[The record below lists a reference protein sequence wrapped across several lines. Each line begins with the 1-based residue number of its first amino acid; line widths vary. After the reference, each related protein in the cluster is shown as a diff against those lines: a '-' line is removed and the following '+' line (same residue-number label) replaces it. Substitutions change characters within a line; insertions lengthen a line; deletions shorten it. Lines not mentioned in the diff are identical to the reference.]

1 MCHQFMP
8 SVSNGSKNKY
18 DVIVIGGGH
27 NGLTNAA
34 YLARAGKK
42 VLVLERRHVLGGA
55 AVTEEIFPGFKFSV
69 CSYVVSLLR
78 PEIIRDLD
86 LPRHGLEILPLDGT
100 FTPMP
105 DGDYLWR
112 VNDHGKTH
120 REIARHSK
128 VDAEAYDEFGKAMQ
142 AMCRFVKPILS
153 MVPPDPATLNPREL
167 MKMLFL
173 GRRFQGLTS
182 DDKYNQ
188 VQLMTMS
195 AIDFLDQW
203 FETDVLKATM
213 SASGIIGT
221 FLGVRSPG
229 TAYVL
234 LHHYMGEIDGAFRSW
249 GFARGGTGAIS
260 NAIADAARE
269 AGVEIRTQAPIA
281 KILVKGNCAYGVVLQ
296 NGDEIL
302 GDVISSS
309 VDPRLTFIKFLEESQ
324 LPGEFL
330 DEVKRYKFRGSSGKV
345 NIALDGLPD
354 FKCLPGPGAH
364 LRGAISISPS
374 VEYMERAYDDAKYGN
389 FSRRPY
395 IDMVIPSL
403 TDPSVAPPGKHVMSC
418 FVQYAPYKLRPGL
431 NWDEQR
437 DAFGN
442 NVIDT
447 IADYAPNI
455 KNLIINKQV
464 LTPLDLE
471 RDFGLSEGNIFQ
483 GELSLEQLFFLRPV
497 PGYAAFRTPIK
508 NLYMCGSATHP
519 GGGIMGAPGRLAA
532 LEILKDVKS
541 TPSRTKPAS
550 AGTRESELANG

>member
-1 MCHQFMP
+1 MP
-8 SVSNGSKNKY
+8 SKY
-18 DVIVIGGGH
+18 DAIIIGGGH
-27 NGLTNAA
+27 NGLVTAA

-55 AVTEEIFPGFKFSV
+55 ACTEEIFPGFKFSV

-78 PEIIRDLD
+78 PEIIRELD

-105 DGDYLWR
+105 SGDYLWR
-112 VNDHGKTH
+112 VNDHGKSR
-120 REIARHSK
+120 REIARHSRL
-128 VDAEAYDEFGKAMQ
+128 DAEAYEEFGKAMLE
-142 AMCRFVKPILS
+142 MCKFVKPILA
-153 MVPPDPATLNPREL
+153 MTPPNPTKLSYEVFSKL
-167 MKMLFL
+167 GFL
-173 GRRFQGLTS
+173 GRRFQGLS
-182 DDKYNQ
+182 VEDKYRQ

-195 AIDFLDQW
+195 AVDFLDQW

-249 GFARGGTGAIS
+249 GFSRGGTGAIS
-260 NAIADAARE
+260 NAIADAAHE
-269 AGVEIRTQAPIA
+269 AGAEIRTQAGIGR
-281 KILVKGNCAYGVVLQ
+281 ILVKDGRAIGVALE
-296 NGDEIL
+296 NGDEFFA
-302 GDVISSS
+302 DVVSSS
-309 VDPRLTFIKFLEESQ
+309 VDPRLTFQRMIEPQHLPPDFLEE
-324 LPGEFL
+324 
-330 DEVKRYKFRGSSGKV
+330 VRRYKFRGSSGKV
-345 NIALDGLPD
+345 NLALDALPD

-389 FSRRPY
+389 YSRRPY
-395 IDMVIPSL
+395 IDIVIPSL

-418 FVQYAPYKLRPGL
+418 FVQYAPYKLAEG
-431 NWDEQR
+431 NWDEKR
-437 DAFGN
+437 EAFGD
-442 NVIDT
+442 NVINT
-447 IADYAPNI
+447 VAEHAPNL
-455 KNLIINKQV
+455 KNIILGRQV
-464 LTPLDLE
+464 LTPLDME

-497 PGYAAFRTPIK
+497 PGWAQYRTPIK

-532 LEILKDVKS
+532 LQILKDW
-541 TPSRTKPAS
+541 RA
-550 AGTRESELANG
+550 